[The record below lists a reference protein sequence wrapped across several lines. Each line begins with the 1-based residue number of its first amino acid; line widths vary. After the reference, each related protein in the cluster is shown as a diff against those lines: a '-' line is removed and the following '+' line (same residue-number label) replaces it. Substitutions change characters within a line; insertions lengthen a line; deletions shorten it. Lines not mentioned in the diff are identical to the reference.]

1 MRRCKS
7 ICWNNIQI
15 MIEEEYHKSSVLHIW
30 SWTQCHTNA
39 PSDATGLSVLM
50 NCWATS
56 AADAVNVNGR
66 TLSMKRPLTRRASW
80 WDVRSY
86 VPKVYSKTFSAART
100 KDHTRKDKWSVLLH
114 FPYHLIVCDQVVC
127 SHLCLFS
134 MCSEIISTW
143 KHHQNENILVNCRF
157 KRVVQRFA
165 GV

>member
-15 MIEEEYHKSSVLHIW
+15 MIEEEYHKSPVLHIW

-86 VPKVYSKTFSAART
+86 VPKVYSKTFSSKNKRPHKKRQIKRPFT
-100 KDHTRKDKWSVLLH
+100 FSLPLNCLWSG
-114 FPYHLIVCDQVVC
+114 
-127 SHLCLFS
+127 SLFS
-134 MCSEIISTW
+134 LMFVL
-143 KHHQNENILVNCRF
+143 HVLGNHQHLKASSKWEYFGELSL
-157 KRVVQRFA
+157 
-165 GV
+165 